1 MQYFLRV
8 VKKASPLSIS
18 TQNGGLVVSSSGI
31 NVTTSTTKSPAADNM
46 VPISHPRQQS
56 TPTSESTQPNL
67 TQTHSHGSHNK
78 ASPLNHDET
87 ELVTPSSPLAS
98 KISPITTHFS
108 SPLSVDD
115 SSPSTRSPSSSF
127 LTKRLFETEISARKT
142 KKARILQ
149 DTPNQDQPTPS
160 EGQVVE
166 SSKKANKLW
175 RRATRSFGKTQER
188 IVSPIGRNAV
198 VGDSSGGDPQTSPIT
213 KTIPGSFLSHG
224 EHLEGISRKRLV
236 REKENEDVEKGSWW

>member
-1 MQYFLRV
+1 M
-8 VKKASPLSIS
+8 
-18 TQNGGLVVSSSGI
+18 
-31 NVTTSTTKSPAADNM
+31 TKR
-46 VPISHPRQQS
+46 I
-56 TPTSESTQPNL
+56 
-67 TQTHSHGSHNK
+67 
-78 ASPLNHDET
+78 
-87 ELVTPSSPLAS
+87 
-98 KISPITTHFS
+98 F
-108 SPLSVDD
+108 PLSVND
-115 SSPSTRSPSSSF
+115 SSPSPRSPSSSS
-127 LTKRLFETEISARKT
+127 LTKRLFETEITARET

-224 EHLEGISRKRLV
+224 EHLEGIWRKRLV
-236 REKENEDVEKGSWW
+236 REKENEDVEKVEYAWTYL